1 VGGHGGGGAGRVAPT
16 RAAVRVEYLASLQ
29 RWARAD
35 GYALPGEFVLGV
47 GERTP
52 AL

>member
-1 VGGHGGGGAGRVAPT
+1 
-16 RAAVRVEYLASLQ
+16 VRVEYLASLQ